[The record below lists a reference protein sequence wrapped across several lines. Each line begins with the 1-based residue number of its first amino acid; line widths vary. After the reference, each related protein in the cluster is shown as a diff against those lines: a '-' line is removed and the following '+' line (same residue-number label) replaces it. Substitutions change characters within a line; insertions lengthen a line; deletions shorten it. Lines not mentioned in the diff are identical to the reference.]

1 MKTFHAFCEH
11 AYSID
16 KRPCPDGYKWTKKYI
31 SCVPKGSRWK
41 TYGARWGGVG
51 YRDESDDSKNGK
63 SNNGNGSGNG
73 NGGNGNGGNGNG
85 GGGNGGGN
93 GG

>member
-51 YRDESDDSKNGK
+51 YRDESEENKNGT
-63 SNNGNGSGNG
+63 NNGNGSGNG
-73 NGGNGNGGNGNG
+73 NSGNGNGGNGNG
-85 GGGNGGGN
+85 GGGNGGGE
-93 GG
+93 